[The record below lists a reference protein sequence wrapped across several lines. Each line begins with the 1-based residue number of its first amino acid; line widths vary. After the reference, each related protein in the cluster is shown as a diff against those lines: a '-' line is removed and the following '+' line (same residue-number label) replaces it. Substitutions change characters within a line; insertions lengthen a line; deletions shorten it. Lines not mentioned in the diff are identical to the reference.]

1 MFKWTLT
8 TLFLAFISAINLSA
22 QDKMEK
28 KTDMAAKAAPEKM
41 ADKETMMKNSTDMSE
56 KTSTSKDMDTT
67 KTSEKESEIVIIEKP
82 VEPSPEMKMLLEERK
97 KVLMQLNKAD
107 MEMNSLITKSHEW
120 DKERNTEKKGQ
131 LDTILD
137 KADRLAFSNEL
148 RMNLSKQAKVI
159 SELIKKMNS
168 LEVKIVEQE
177 AADEKKRQM
186 EAYKKQIEKLERE
199 RLALMAKL
207 KAQESNETV
216 VNSTQAVQKKSEE
229 NVEYYTITEDTNL
242 QTIALTYYQDHEKWV
257 IIFEHPDNQKVLKQK
272 DPTALIPIGTVLTIP
287 KMTEE

>member
-1 MFKWTLT
+1 MFKRILT
-8 TLFLAFISAINLSA
+8 TFLLALIFAINISA

-28 KTDMAAKAAPEKM
+28 KTDMAAKDTTDKM
-41 ADKETMMKNSTDMSE
+41 ADKEGMMEKSTDMSE
-56 KTSTSKDMDTT
+56 KTSTSQEMNSS
-67 KTSEKESEIVIIEKP
+67 KTAETEPEIVIIEKP
-82 VEPSPEMKMLLEERK
+82 VEPSPEMKMLVEERK

-107 MEMNSLITKSHEW
+107 MEMNSLITKSQEW

-159 SELIKKMNS
+159 SALIKKINS
-168 LEVKIVEQE
+168 IELKIVEQE
-177 AADEKKRQM
+177 ATDEKKRQM

-199 RLALMAKL
+199 RLALIAKL

-216 VNSTQAVQKKSEE
+216 VNSTQAVQKKNEE
-229 NVEYYTITEDTNL
+229 NVEYFTITEDTNL

-257 IIFEHPDNQKVLKQK
+257 VIFEHPDNQKVLKQK